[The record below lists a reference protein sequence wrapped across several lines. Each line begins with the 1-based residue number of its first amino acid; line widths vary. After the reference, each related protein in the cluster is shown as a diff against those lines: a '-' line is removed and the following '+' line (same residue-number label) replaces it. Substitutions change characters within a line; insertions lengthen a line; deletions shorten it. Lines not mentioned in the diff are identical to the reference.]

1 MPSLH
6 LLCKSKLSPNKKRF
20 EMRVHARG
28 PIKVVNCS
36 QLFNLGWEWGFP
48 GGASGNEPKSPS
60 ASAAEV
66 GDAGSVLAGKIPWRR
81 RRQPAPVFLPGESH
95 GQRSLAGHSPRDC
108 RVGHDSV
115 TELTVL
121 VVRQLVSV
129 ILFFVCLKCLIIKRL
144 RKNKPK
150 SNTLLRP
157 DTPPKDPLKL

>member
-1 MPSLH
+1 MSYQEGTGLGVSASAHSPPDEVRCCRRWGWPACTQEPSVPSLH
-6 LLCKSKLSPNKKRF
+6 LLCKSKLSPNTKRF

-95 GQRSLAGHSPRDC
+95 GQRSLAGHSP
-108 RVGHDSV
+108 
-115 TELTVL
+115 
-121 VVRQLVSV
+121 
-129 ILFFVCLKCLIIKRL
+129 
-144 RKNKPK
+144 
-150 SNTLLRP
+150 
-157 DTPPKDPLKL
+157 